1 MVPHLRT
8 LFLKR
13 KKMIKLTL
21 FEFEKNFSLH
31 DSDITKIDYNAE
43 NKKLILEIDY
53 CNWFENF
60 DDQKDFINGKIS
72 ATFEN
77 ISYYSYEGYDPSKL
91 FSDYDPEILQIE
103 IDDDGILNIYTFEFV
118 RYEPGE
124 DLYPIM
130 KIKAENV
137 EVTELERYN
146 L

>member
-21 FEFEKNFSLH
+21 VEFEKNFFMH
-31 DSDITKIDYNAE
+31 DSDITKIDYDAE
-43 NKKLILEIDY
+43 NKKLILEIDF
-53 CNWFENF
+53 CHWFENF

-77 ISYYSYEGYDPSKL
+77 ISHYSYEDYDPSKL
-91 FSDYDPEILQIE
+91 FSDYDPEILQTE

-130 KIKAENV
+130 KIKADNV